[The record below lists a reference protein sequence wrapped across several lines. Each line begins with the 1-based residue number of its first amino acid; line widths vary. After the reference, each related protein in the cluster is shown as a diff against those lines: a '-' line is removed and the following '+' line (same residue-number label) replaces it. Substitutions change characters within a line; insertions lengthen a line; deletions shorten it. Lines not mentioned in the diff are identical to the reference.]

1 MIKRILIPLDV
12 LLDTRLG
19 VMSTIN
25 KEAAERLVSTKE
37 YWLREN
43 DDWTTLTGGLVT
55 TEQFKEAYA
64 NRGGDNSADT
74 INASIL
80 TGISP
85 FLMRILAEDH
95 VNRMDN
101 MGNPEDEIGLTI
113 NIWPYTLPG
122 EVIDDLENI
131 IQEIYGEEMPVEVVS
146 HPLEELTPKFL
157 DALYAMYITY
167 DFHEW
172 MHTHYLA
179 LSKVQMPCFNF
190 IGPKLFERDV
200 SKLTIEEKKFELF
213 KFRVERLIHM
223 DFEFIDAKYFSMIRP
238 GDNGIE
244 VDKDDI
250 KAQG

>member
-1 MIKRILIPLDV
+1 
-12 LLDTRLG
+12 
-19 VMSTIN
+19 
-25 KEAAERLVSTKE
+25 
-37 YWLREN
+37 
-43 DDWTTLTGGLVT
+43 
-55 TEQFKEAYA
+55 
-64 NRGGDNSADT
+64 
-74 INASIL
+74 
-80 TGISP
+80 
-85 FLMRILAEDH
+85 
-95 VNRMDN
+95 
-101 MGNPEDEIGLTI
+101 
-113 NIWPYTLPG
+113 
-122 EVIDDLENI
+122 
-131 IQEIYGEEMPVEVVS
+131 
-146 HPLEELTPKFL
+146 PKFL